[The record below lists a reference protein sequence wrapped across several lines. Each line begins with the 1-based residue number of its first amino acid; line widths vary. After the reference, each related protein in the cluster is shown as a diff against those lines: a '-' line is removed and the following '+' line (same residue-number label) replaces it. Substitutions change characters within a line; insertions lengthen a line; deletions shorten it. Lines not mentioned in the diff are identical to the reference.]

1 MHGTRGMKVLK
12 QRREEMLRE
21 PERNR
26 LKKAL
31 RAKRKRPA
39 APRWASTVVQHAG
52 VPRQRAAQVLS
63 DAQERRLGS
72 ADAAAWANRG
82 TLIR

>member
-1 MHGTRGMKVLK
+1 MHGTMGMKVLK

-21 PERNR
+21 PELNR

-31 RAKRKRPA
+31 RVERNRPA
-39 APRWASTVVQHAG
+39 APRWAPTVVQHAG
-52 VPRQRAAQVLS
+52 DSRQRAAQVLS
-63 DAQERRLGS
+63 DAKERRLGS
-72 ADAAAWANRG
+72 GEAAAWANRG